1 MFDSHLHLSEEYNSA
16 TEAIEAL
23 QGVLSKNNVEG
34 GILIPLITSKYSLE
48 SILEASE
55 RNLNLRVV
63 PHINPLDYDFDSNTI
78 YDLASK
84 GIVGIKLHP
93 RLDTFN
99 LTEERVYEVIQIA
112 EELNL
117 TVNICSFWDGT
128 WSRYGLTI
136 DSFGDLADKFP
147 GTRFVWCHFGGH
159 KILDFMMMLRRR
171 DNVFAD
177 TSLVQDYFFKGSV
190 KKDLIYSLESL
201 KGKRIL
207 FGSDFPEKA
216 YEDILESSVDF
227 YVKFLDEKYRDAILE
242 KILVE
247 NFHLA
252 YPNST
257 LFQRQT

>member
-1 MFDSHLHLSEEYNSA
+1 MFDSHIHISEEYKSA
-16 TEAIEAL
+16 TEAIAAL
-23 QGVLSKNNVEG
+23 QRILSENNVKG
-34 GILIPLITSKYSLE
+34 GILIPLLNSKYSLE
-48 SILEASE
+48 SILEASKQSF
-55 RNLNLRVV
+55 NLKIV
-63 PHINPLDYDFDSNTI
+63 PHLNPMDNGFDPKTI
-78 YDLASK
+78 YDLVDK

-93 RLDTFN
+93 RRDTYN
-99 LTEERVYEVIQIA
+99 LTGERIYEVIRIA
-112 EELNL
+112 GELNL

-190 KKDLIYSLESL
+190 KEDLIYVLESL
-201 KGKRIL
+201 KGERIL
-207 FGSDFPEKA
+207 FGSDFPEKS
-216 YEDILESSVDF
+216 YEDILESSIAF
-227 YVKFLDEKYRDAILE
+227 YEKFLDEKYRVSILE
-242 KILVE
+242 KILVG

-252 YPNST
+252 YPNSI
-257 LFQRQT
+257 LFYRQA